1 MKGILL
7 RGLFEVMCYVLTL
20 PLRLIVIIFAIC
32 YMICYMTYRA
42 IRYEDSFMVTLNMFI
57 TGMKASFLNEITWV
71 KTGNCKDFDELMT
84 DLTSEEES

>member
-7 RGLFEVMCYVLTL
+7 RGIIEAVFYVLTL
-20 PLRLIVIIFAIC
+20 PLRLIAIIGSIC
-32 YMICYMTYRA
+32 YIVYVS
-42 IRYEDSFMVTLNMFI
+42 IRYEYSFMEGLKEFAS
-57 TGMKASFLNEITWV
+57 GMKASFLNEMTWV